1 MKKTI
6 AVTCGAIFAVM
17 LVLPWLSVRLIQ
29 GMEALVICI
38 LLFFAVDPLCAVF
51 TGVTAGKHI
60 RKLWWIPPLNAAVFL
75 AGTWI
80 CFDPGETDFLLYA
93 LVYLAL
99 GTAAMFIGAWIY
111 TKHHP

>member
-1 MKKTI
+1 MKKT
-6 AVTCGAIFAVM
+6 VVLTCAGILGVM
-17 LVLPWLSVRLIQ
+17 LVLPWLTVRLIQ

-51 TGVTAGKHI
+51 TGGIAGKQL
-60 RKLWWIPPLNAAVFL
+60 RKLWWIPLFNAAAFL

-80 CFDPGETDFLLYA
+80 CFEPGETDFLLYA

-99 GTAAMFIGAWIY
+99 GNAAMFIGAWLH
-111 TKHHP
+111 TKRHP